1 MPTIRRA
8 APADAELLAEQ
19 RMLMFVDAGMAEE
32 CAMGQMR
39 ENFLSWVRER
49 LDDGRYVGW
58 IAEDDG
64 RAVGGAA
71 LWIMDWPPMFLDP
84 EPQRGYLLN
93 FYVVPEA
100 RRRGVARELLALA
113 VAEAKERRL
122 GVVTLHASK
131 YGRPLYEQFGFKA
144 ANEMRLV
151 LEL

>member
-1 MPTIRRA
+1 M
-8 APADAELLAEQ
+8 ADAALLAEQ
-19 RMLMFVDAGMAEE
+19 RTLMFVDAAVAQAS
-32 CAMGQMR
+32 AMGPMR
-39 ENFLSWVRER
+39 ENFTAWVRER
-49 LDDGRYVGW
+49 IENDTYIGW
-58 IAEDDG
+58 IAEEDG

>member
-1 MPTIRRA
+1 
-8 APADAELLAEQ
+8 
-19 RMLMFVDAGMAEE
+19 MLMFVDAGMAEE

-58 IAEDDG
+58 IAEEDG

-144 ANEMRLV
+144 ATEMRLV

>member
-1 MPTIRRA
+1 
-8 APADAELLAEQ
+8 
-19 RMLMFVDAGMAEE
+19 MLMFVDAGMAEE

-58 IAEDDG
+58 IAEEDG

>member
-58 IAEDDG
+58 IAEEDG